1 MSAALAIGSR
11 FGGFSISKGVLLA
24 MLSAAGFS
32 AKAIF
37 VKLAYVYPVDAI
49 TLLMLRMAFSLPFFI
64 LMAGISGRG
73 AARLPRQ
80 AWMMLL
86 PLGLMGYYL
95 SSVFDFIGL
104 QYVSSTLERLV
115 LFLYPTFVLLFS
127 ALLFRRKVGLREWLA
142 LGLCY
147 LGTGLAVAH
156 DWHALGAGQ
165 SVLIGVSWVLAS
177 ALCYSLYLIGTG
189 ELVKQ
194 VGALRLSAWLC
205 IVASLAIIVHFL
217 LTHPLSAAFNLP
229 WPVYAYSLAM
239 ALISTVLPVALM
251 NEAIRRVG
259 ANQVALVSTLGPV
272 ITLFLGWLVLSE
284 SMSLLQIVGAAL
296 VVGGVASVSLR
307 KK

>member
-1 MSAALAIGSR
+1 MVRNKDHLDALR
-11 FGGFSISKGVLLA
+11 
-24 MLSAAGFS
+24 
-32 AKAIF
+32 
-37 VKLAYVYPVDAI
+37 
-49 TLLMLRMAFSLPFFI
+49 
-64 LMAGISGRG
+64 
-73 AARLPRQ
+73 
-80 AWMMLL
+80 
-86 PLGLMGYYL
+86 
-95 SSVFDFIGL
+95 
-104 QYVSSTLERLV
+104 
-115 LFLYPTFVLLFS
+115 
-127 ALLFRRKVGLREWLA
+127 
-142 LGLCY
+142 
-147 LGTGLAVAH
+147 
-156 DWHALGAGQ
+156 
-165 SVLIGVSWVLAS
+165 
-177 ALCYSLYLIGTG
+177 G